1 MTTEEKVL
9 NVLSVVFN
17 KPADTLNGDSSPDT
31 IEEWDSIMHINLVL
45 AIEEEFGVKF
55 TDEEILEMMNVSLI
69 VMALKEKG
77 K

>member
-9 NVLSVVFN
+9 NVISVVFN
-17 KPADTLNGDSSPDT
+17 KPVDTLNGDSSPDT

-55 TDEEILEMMNVSLI
+55 TDEEILEMMNASLI